1 MLIENW
7 KEQLELLKRKCEKW
21 EKIDKTN
28 LILLVFSLLLNYK
41 NFII

>member
-7 KEQLELLKRKCEKW
+7 KEQLELLKRKWEKW

>member
-7 KEQLELLKRKCEKW
+7 KEQLELLKRKWEKW
-21 EKIDKTN
+21 DKIDKPH
-28 LILLVFSLLLNYK
+28 LILFIFSLLLNYK